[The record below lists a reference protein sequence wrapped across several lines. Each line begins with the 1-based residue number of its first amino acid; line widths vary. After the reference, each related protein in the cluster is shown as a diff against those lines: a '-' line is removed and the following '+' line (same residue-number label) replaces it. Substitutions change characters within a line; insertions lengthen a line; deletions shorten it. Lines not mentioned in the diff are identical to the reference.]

1 MDKQSMKRRTL
12 LGGAATL
19 MGAALADAAETPK
32 AGTGGTVAVAAP
44 ANLNPPVVQVKEGK
58 LRGFKDGK
66 TYAFYGVPYATAERF
81 ELPKPVAA
89 WEGIKSAQAYGPV
102 CPIPAMSAP
111 GADEFVFPHRY
122 WMENEHCQVLNI
134 W

>member
-1 MDKQSMKRRTL
+1 MDKQAMKRRTL

-19 MGAALADAAETPK
+19 MGAGFVEAADDPK

-44 ANLNPPVVQVKEGK
+44 ANLNPPVVQVKGGK

-66 TYAFYGVPYATAERF
+66 TFTFLGVPYATAERF

-102 CPIPAMSAP
+102 C
-111 GADEFVFPHRY
+111 
-122 WMENEHCQVLNI
+122 
-134 W
+134 